1 MPSKRLTEEGVAKL
15 KPPPMRHDAKGRPFG
30 TVDYFDAHTGLV
42 LRVNYGG
49 RKTWRALYYIKGIN
63 KKTGKPRT
71 EPRTRPLGRYPKM
84 SVKEARLAAKKFDPQ
99 SLDRA
104 EAGTFTQVAED
115 WVRKHVD
122 ENGLRSKKEI
132 VRQLT
137 RYVYPEWGHRLI
149 NDIRRK
155 DVISLLDDIKDKH
168 GRRQADAV
176 LGTIRGVMTWYADR
190 DEDFRLPLTGSMR
203 ADKRKAS
210 ERARAHY
217 LSDDEIRALFKA
229 CDNVGRFGVLVK
241 VLLLTGQRLRKC
253 AHMRWDDVSAEGVWT
268 IPTARGEKGNAG
280 RVKLP
285 KMVLDLIHALPRVAN
300 NPYVFPAAYGGG
312 PVSAFGVFKR
322 VIDEHLPANM
332 RPWRLHDLRR
342 TASTCLAAV
351 GVPDHITERTLG
363 HQLQGIQA
371 IYNRHPYF
379 EEKSAAL
386 ERLAAHVD
394 RIIHPPTDNVVAM
407 TRGRR
412 RK

>member
-1 MPSKRLTEEGVAKL
+1 V
-15 KPPPMRHDAKGRPFG
+15 
-30 TVDYFDAHTGLV
+30 
-42 LRVNYGG
+42 
-49 RKTWRALYYIKGIN
+49 
-63 KKTGKPRT
+63 
-71 EPRTRPLGRYPKM
+71 
-84 SVKEARLAAKKFDPQ
+84 
-99 SLDRA
+99 
-104 EAGTFTQVAED
+104 EAGTFEQVAEE
-115 WVRKHVD
+115 WIREHVD

-137 RYVYPEWGHRLI
+137 KYVYPEWAKRPI
-149 NDIRRK
+149 NDIRRR
-155 DVISLLDDIKDKH
+155 DVITLLTRIKNKH

-229 CDNVGRFGVLVK
+229 CDHIGRFGVLTK

-253 AHMRWDDVSAEGVWT
+253 AHMRFDEISADGVWT
-268 IPTARGEKGNAG
+268 IPTVRGEKGNAG

-285 KMVLDLIHALPRVAN
+285 NMVLDLINALPRVAN
-300 NPYVFPAAYGGG
+300 NPHVFPAAYGGG
-312 PVSAFGVFKR
+312 PVSAFGVFKQ
-322 VIDEHLPANM
+322 VLDKHLPANM

-342 TASTCLAAV
+342 TARTCMAAIN
-351 GVPDHITERTLG
+351 VPDHIAERTLG

-394 RIIHPPTDNVVAM
+394 RIIHPPQDNVVSM